1 MIQTGY
7 TNSQTW
13 EAWRDSFNVLWDNT
27 EIVFLIS
34 VTVSLGAVIYTW
46 MYYPKSEN
54 NVKDEDS
61 SNTVSTLVDDDVIQ
75 ETGQDEEDSSDLTQK
90 ELLKKALADS
100 LTPED
105 KMKEREVQNE
115 QLEAILKLM
124 QNQKEKFGDTSI
136 DEIKDQ
142 MKFYCR

>member
-105 KMKEREVQNE
+105 KMKERESARMNNS
-115 QLEAILKLM
+115 KL
-124 QNQKEKFGDTSI
+124 
-136 DEIKDQ
+136 
-142 MKFYCR
+142 Y